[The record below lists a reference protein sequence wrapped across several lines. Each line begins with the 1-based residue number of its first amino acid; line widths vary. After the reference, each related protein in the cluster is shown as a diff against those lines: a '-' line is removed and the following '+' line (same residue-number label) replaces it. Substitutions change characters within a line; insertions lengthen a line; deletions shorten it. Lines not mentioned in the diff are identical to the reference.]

1 MCTKPGIGGKWGA
14 KGGMGRKGWV
24 SALSHFTFSV
34 ALLTRISYR
43 PRSAGLAQP

>member
-34 ALLTRISYR
+34 ALLTRH
-43 PRSAGLAQP
+43 